1 MDHNGLITIKGKTL
15 IIRFTTE
22 KFITKQYLLETIKQ
36 YLEHDKSHFL
46 LVKSIMGMVSC
57 FAQNGW

>member
-36 YLEHDKSHFL
+36 YLEHDKYHF
-46 LVKSIMGMVSC
+46 
-57 FAQNGW
+57 